1 MGRGACRVP
10 QQPSRCLRILLLRPL
25 ALACGLLI
33 ASGCGGGIPAPQT
46 ADAEEAKGILEGV
59 LESWKKGE
67 KADSLKAATPSVV
80 AWDPSWERG
89 DRLSRFEL
97 QGSGTP
103 SGAERKFRV
112 ALWLTNAKSKDARQ
126 VVNFK
131 VGTAPVITVLRA
143 LFD

>member
-1 MGRGACRVP
+1 MCKKYSGC
-10 QQPSRCLRILLLRPL
+10 SR
-25 ALACGLLI
+25 ALHPFALVCGLI
-33 ASGCGGGIPAPQT
+33 ISAGCGGIPAPQT
-46 ADAEEAKGILEGV
+46 ADADEAQGVLERV

-67 KADSLKAATPSVV
+67 RAESLKTAAPSIV
-80 AWDPSWERG
+80 AWDPRWERG
-89 DRLSRFEL
+89 DRLSKFEL
-97 QGSGTP
+97 QGPGTP

-112 ALWLTNAKSKDARQ
+112 ALWLTNAKSKEARE